1 MAPALV
7 HPMNNIMQRHL
18 SSQTKIKRNKERF
31 SVMRVKLRWSKLDFT
46 EVHMGIKSKDCKA
59 KCLTM
64 LWVAHIAS
72 YQLEVYEVAM
82 RRNTICVLETGAGK
96 TYIAVMM
103 IREISKTLKTGD
115 EKKFIVFLAPT
126 VHLVHQNQIFGFG
139 GTETATYKLS
149 RSSFGQALLDIF
161 LELNS
166 RGIKIGKEGSK
177 DQSPSHPRLDKQE
190 IAVITE
196 EMQTKIEKLQDDI
209 NSIKQQDEVSAKCAN
224 GLHSLEF
231 LDKAIKSSM
240 PAKCSTSVIFM

>member
-1 MAPALV
+1 
-7 HPMNNIMQRHL
+7 
-18 SSQTKIKRNKERF
+18 
-31 SVMRVKLRWSKLDFT
+31 MRVKLRWSKLDFT
-46 EVHMGIKSKDCKA
+46 EVHMGIKKQGLQGN
-59 KCLTM
+59 CLTM

-126 VHLVHQNQIFGFG
+126 VHLVHQACLLLFFFIFFILNQIFGFG